1 MYCDF
6 WLMERLYLESHSIC
20 VSYLFVLSSLIER
33 KKKEQSL
40 TKSSDRRLEV
50 TVIFSNVLH

>member
-1 MYCDF
+1 MWFLIYGKK
-6 WLMERLYLESHSIC
+6 LNLESHSTY
-20 VSYLFVLSSLIER
+20 VSYLFVLSSVIER

-50 TVIFSNVLH
+50 TVIFSIVLH